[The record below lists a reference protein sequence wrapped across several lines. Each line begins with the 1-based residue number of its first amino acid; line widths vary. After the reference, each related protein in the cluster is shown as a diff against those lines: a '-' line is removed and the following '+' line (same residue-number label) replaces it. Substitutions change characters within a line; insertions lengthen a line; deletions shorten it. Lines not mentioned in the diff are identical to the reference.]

1 MMDKDFCLTKWND
14 EEKKVPNVNDFIQKL
29 EKATKIRK
37 ANKQRYWLQHAK
49 QARLDQVNRVKHAN
63 DSAVYNDDAGAPEA
77 GTPSPVD
84 EDNAKNKRGSKL
96 GKKSRSGAKGK
107 EESNKKQQD

>member
-49 QARLDQVNRVKHAN
+49 QARLD
-63 DSAVYNDDAGAPEA
+63 
-77 GTPSPVD
+77 
-84 EDNAKNKRGSKL
+84 
-96 GKKSRSGAKGK
+96 
-107 EESNKKQQD
+107 